1 MEEPSVLDYLK
12 SKLDPRRHPPVIIPR
27 PEAVGQL
34 EPPNISEHPQLQFV
48 DNQESL
54 LEPESAEEKVRVR
67 YVWPWRAL
75 LALVLALTAQFLLE
89 PAHRTT
95 NTAIFLYGL
104 AAVFAVLAI
113 FKQEWVIA
121 SLPAD
126 SPEPLK
132 LDFKLY
138 YLVISLPLILLAFL
152 AFGGDLFTGLNL
164 FVWLVAIAL
173 VLYAIWLPDPNKN
186 FQTRFKK
193 LISFLK
199 NPKIDI
205 HITPWFWLVLL
216 VTGIVL
222 FFRYYW
228 LNQVP
233 GEMFSDHAEKLLDVG
248 DILNGKYSIFFPRNT
263 GREAIQMYLTAT
275 IATVLKTGLSFIS
288 LKIGTTLAGV
298 LTLPY
303 IYKLGKEI
311 GNRWVAILAVLLTGI
326 AYWPNVI
333 SRVGLRFPLYPL
345 FTAPTL
351 YYLIR
356 GIRTSKR
363 NDFILSGIALGLSL
377 HGYTSAR
384 ILPFVVVA
392 AFAVYLVHRQA
403 QGKRKQTIAVLA
415 GLAFVSFVIFLPLF
429 RYMLDNPAMFDYR
442 VLSRLGTTER
452 PLPGP
457 IVAIFLSNLWKAVI
471 MFFWDNG
478 SIWVHSVVG
487 RPALDVVTA
496 ALFFIGIVQLLVR
509 YIRQR
514 HWLDLFLLLSVPL
527 LMLPSILSLAFPD
540 ENPSLNR
547 TGGAIIPVFLIA
559 ALALEGLLAGLYR
572 RANSRWGMGL
582 AVALGVALAGVSMA
596 QNYDLVFN
604 QYNNQFIAGA
614 WNTSQ
619 IGQVIHDFA
628 HSIGTENSAYVIPFP
643 YWVDTRLVGYNA
655 GYPGKDYALSPD
667 QLSDTLQVKD
677 AKLFIFKDE
686 DTKSL
691 AALKQ
696 LYPQGT
702 YWLFTSKLP
711 GKNFYEFL
719 VPPIQTDISQQQAQP
734 TN

>member
-1 MEEPSVLDYLK
+1 MEEPSILDYLK
-12 SKLDPRRHPPVIIPR
+12 SKLNPRRHPPVIIPR
-27 PEAVGQL
+27 PEAIGFL
-34 EPPNISEHPQLQFV
+34 EAPVSPEQRLIEDQVQISEHELA
-48 DNQESL
+48 
-54 LEPESAEEKVRVR
+54 LERVQVR
-67 YVWPWRAL
+67 YSWPWRSL
-75 LALVLALTAQFLLE
+75 LALVLAIAAQFLLE
-89 PAHRTT
+89 PAHRTMS
-95 NTAIFLYGL
+95 TAIFLYGL
-104 AAVFAVLAI
+104 ATVFLILAI
-113 FKQEWVIA
+113 LNKEWVIA
-121 SLPAD
+121 SLPDDTAQ
-126 SPEPLK
+126 PVPLE
-132 LDFKLY
+132 FKRY
-138 YLVISLPLILLAFL
+138 YLLISLPLIVLAFL
-152 AFGGDLFTGLNL
+152 AFGGNRFTSLNL
-164 FVWLVAIAL
+164 FIWFVTLAL
-173 VLYAIWLPDPNKN
+173 VLYALWLPDVNRNFKTRLNKL
-186 FQTRFKK
+186 F
-193 LISFLK
+193 SFLK

-216 VTGIVL
+216 VTGIAL

-233 GEMFSDHAEKLLDVG
+233 GEMFSDHAEKLLDVS

-288 LKIGTTLAGV
+288 LKLGTTLAGV

-311 GNRWVAILAVLLTGI
+311 GNRWVAILAVFLTGI

-345 FTAPTL
+345 FVAPTL

-356 GIRTSKR
+356 GVRTSKR

-377 HGYTSAR
+377 HGYTAAR
-384 ILPFVVVA
+384 ILPFVVVV
-392 AFAVYLVHRQA
+392 AFGIYLIHKQS
-403 QGKRKQTIAVLA
+403 QGKRWQSTIAFF
-415 GLAFVSFVIFLPLF
+415 GLAFVSFVVFLPLF
-429 RYMLDNPAMFDYR
+429 RYMVDNPAMFDYR
-442 VLSRLGTTER
+442 VLTRLGTSEQQY
-452 PLPGP
+452 PGP
-457 IVAIFLSNLWKAVI
+457 VVLIFLSNLWKAEI

-478 SIWVHSVVG
+478 STWVHSVVG

-496 ALFFIGIVQLLVR
+496 ALYFLGSMQLLIR

-514 HWLDLFLLLSVPL
+514 HWLDLFLLVSVPL
-527 LMLPSILSLAFPD
+527 LMLPSILSLAFPI

-559 ALALEGLLAGLYR
+559 ALSLEGLLRMLYN
-572 RANSRWGMGL
+572 RANTRWGVVLPIVLGL
-582 AVALGVALAGVSMA
+582 ALGGVSMA

-604 QYNNQFIAGA
+604 QYNNQFMASA
-614 WNTSQ
+614 WNSTE

-628 HSIGTENSAYVIPFP
+628 HSIGSENSAYVIPFP
-643 YWVDTRLVGYNA
+643 YWVDTRLVGINA
-655 GYPGKDYALSPD
+655 GYPVKDYALAQD
-667 QLSDTLQVKD
+667 QLSTTLPVKQ

-691 AALKQ
+691 DLLKQ
-696 LYPQGT
+696 LYPQGV
-702 YWLFTSKLP
+702 YWLFQSKIQ

-719 VPPIQTDISQQQAQP
+719 VPPVQSDFPQQETQS

>member
-12 SKLDPRRHPPVIIPR
+12 SKLNPRRHPPVIIPN

-34 EPPNISEHPQLQFV
+34 EALETLEAPELEFLE
-48 DNQESL
+48 DQEFIP
-54 LEPESAEEKVRVR
+54 EPESAEEKVQPR
-67 YVWPWRAL
+67 YNWPWRAL
-75 LALVLALTAQFLLE
+75 AALVLALAAQFLLE

-95 NTAIFLYGL
+95 NTALFLYGL
-104 AAVFAVLAI
+104 ATIFLVWAI
-113 FKQEWVIA
+113 IEKEWVIA

-126 SPEPLK
+126 SSEPVK
-132 LDFKLY
+132 LDFKRYSL
-138 YLVISLPLILLAFL
+138 LISVPIIILAFL
-152 AFGGDLFTGLNL
+152 GFGGDLFTALNL
-164 FVWLVAIAL
+164 FIWLVALAVVIYAL
-173 VLYAIWLPDPNKN
+173 WLPDTSKSIR
-186 FQTRFKK
+186 TRFKK
-193 LISFLK
+193 LFYFLK

-216 VTGIVL
+216 VAGIAI
-222 FFRYYW
+222 FFRYFW
-228 LNQVP
+228 LGRVP
-233 GEMFSDHAEKLLDVG
+233 GEMFSDHAEKLLDIS

-275 IATVLKTGLSFIS
+275 IAIVLKTGLSFIS
-288 LKIGTTLAGV
+288 LKLGTALAGV

-311 GNRWVAILAVLLTGI
+311 GNRWVALLAVLLTGI

-351 YYLIR
+351 FYLIR
-356 GIRTSKR
+356 GIRTSNR

-392 AFAVYLVHRQA
+392 AVAVYLIHKQA
-403 QGKRKQTIAVLA
+403 RGKRWQTIGALVA
-415 GLAFVSFVIFLPLF
+415 LAFVSFIVFLPLF

-442 VLSRLGTTER
+442 VLTRLGTTER

-457 IVAIFLSNLWKAVI
+457 ITAIFLSNLGKAVI

-478 SIWVHSVVG
+478 NIWVHSVTN

-496 ALFFIGIVQLLVR
+496 ALFFLGIVQLLVR
-509 YIRQR
+509 YIRRQ
-514 HWLDLFLLLSVPL
+514 HWLDLFLLVSVPL

-559 ALALEGLLAGLYR
+559 ALALEGLLSGLYH
-572 RANSRWGMGL
+572 RANTRWGLGLTITLGL
-582 AVALGVALAGVSMA
+582 ALVGASMA
-596 QNYDLVFN
+596 QNYNLVFN
-604 QYNNQFIAGA
+604 QYNNQFMAGA
-614 WNTSQ
+614 WNTAEM
-619 IGQVIHDFA
+619 GQLIHDFA
-628 HSIGTENSAYVIPFP
+628 HSIGTEDSAYVIPYP
-643 YWVDTRLVGYNA
+643 YWVDTRLVGINA
-655 GYPGKDYALSPD
+655 GYPTKDYALDPG
-667 QLSDTLQVKD
+667 QLSDTLQVKQ
-677 AKLFIFKDE
+677 AKLFILKDE

-691 AALKQ
+691 DALKK
-696 LYPQGT
+696 LYPNGT
-702 YWLFTSKLP
+702 YSLYVSDLP

-719 VPPIQTDISQQQAQP
+719 VPPVQSDIQQP
-734 TN
+734 TP